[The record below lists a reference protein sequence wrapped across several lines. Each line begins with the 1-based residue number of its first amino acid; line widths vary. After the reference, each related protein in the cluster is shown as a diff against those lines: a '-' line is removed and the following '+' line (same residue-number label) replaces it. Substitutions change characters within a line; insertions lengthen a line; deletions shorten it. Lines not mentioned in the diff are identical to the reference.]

1 MFLKD
6 KRKKKFIQI
15 TYIALCLKT
24 FTQGCKGNLFL
35 TATKGVHIFFIFL
48 FYSKRFFIERGKWNN
63 VSKTFLGVFLLRHI
77 NVL

>member
-35 TATKGVHIFFIFL
+35 TATKGVHLFL
-48 FYSKRFFIERGKWNN
+48 YSSSNRN
-63 VSKTFLGVFLLRHI
+63 VFSLNEGSEIMFQKLFLVLILLRNI
-77 NVL
+77 NEM